1 MSSSLENLARAKQ
14 LNAEPPSAKQIGRLL
29 ESAEAQLRDSR
40 NASLSAP
47 SRFMLAYNAAHAFA
61 LAALRAAGYRPSS
74 AGHRKIVFQVLE
86 ATAGAPPALWLA
98 LDRYHDR
105 RNASE
110 YEGAPPASALEAED
124 IVKLATELRRLVL
137 DRVKRER

>member
-1 MSSSLENLARAKQ
+1 MSSGLENLARAKQ
-14 LNAEPPSAKQIGRLL
+14 LNAEAPSAKQIGRLL
-29 ESAEAQLRDSR
+29 ESAGTQLRDSR
-40 NASLSAP
+40 NAVLGAP
-47 SRFMLAYNAAHAFA
+47 SRFSLAYNAAHAFA

-74 AGHRKIVFQVLE
+74 AGHRKIVFQVLA

-110 YEGAPPASALEAED
+110 YEGAPPASAVEAED
-124 IVKLATELRRLVL
+124 IVRLTTELRRLVL